1 MKYAPAPEIFLSVK
15 YIMEFYEN
23 LFIYLTY
30 LYWFLFV
37 FTYAFEWGAAQYYF
51 PYVRIIY
58 ESFVATTLA
67 VLFNP
72 FANPKLTKQ
81 TQKMIFTGATSLL
94 MSITGGF
101 LIKKIYAKTRKEV
114 KHALE

>member
-1 MKYAPAPEIFLSVK
+1 
-15 YIMEFYEN
+15 MEFYEN

-30 LYWFLFV
+30 LYWVLFV
-37 FTYAFEWGAAQYYF
+37 FTYAFEWGTAQYYF
-51 PYVRIIY
+51 QYVRIIY
-58 ESFVATTLA
+58 EAFVATTLA
-67 VLFNP
+67 ILFNP
-72 FANPKLTKQ
+72 FANPILTKQ

-101 LIKKIYAKTRKEV
+101 FIKKIYAKTRKEV